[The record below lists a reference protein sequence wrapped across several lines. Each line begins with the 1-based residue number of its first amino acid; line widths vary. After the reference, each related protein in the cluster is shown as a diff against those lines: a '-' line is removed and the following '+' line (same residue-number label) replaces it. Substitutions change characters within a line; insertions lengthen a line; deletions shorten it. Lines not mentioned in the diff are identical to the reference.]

1 MANLSIMIVYFVVYT
16 SWTAVQM
23 CQKWNSKLEIE
34 NCLEDQMEICA
45 CMYLYENLVD
55 VDFQMKQERD
65 SYVVLLSYTQWKIVQ
80 NSES

>member
-1 MANLSIMIVYFVVYT
+1 MNCGTNVPKMKFKAGNRKLLRRSNGN
-16 SWTAVQM
+16 M
-23 CQKWNSKLEIE
+23 CMCIW
-34 NCLEDQMEICA
+34 
-45 CMYLYENLVD
+45 MYLYENLLD